1 MTLKLGLGKIT
12 YLSGVRNGYAEF
24 TVGSGRNKRY
34 GIIDRDGRIVAEPVF
49 RGFPWRMGIAERY
62 IQCCTTSSYNPQY
75 RLFDTESGTW
85 VVIDPNRRPWPRP
98 GHDGL
103 FYTHT
108 QQNRCGIQDRTGR
121 QIIPEKYGRI
131 CRTGDNFIVENPQ
144 TGYCAIFTPVG
155 EQIVP
160 FSLRF
165 EYVWPNNGR
174 PLAKQDDKWYYID
187 GRGERISEIVL
198 PDGTEWAEL
207 YGDRIVYGCG
217 DKYASPCGM
226 LDAADCKEILPP
238 IYGDIRPFNRKY
250 FQYDLGKASDRPC
263 AGLVDR
269 NGRQV
274 MPMSE
279 CGVEPVEADDDLI
292 IVRAPSRT
300 DPEYSDCGLIHIG
313 IDRSLTE
320 VIPLRYTI
328 PIMDNQGPEWIVAA
342 VREPGRSRAKPIF
355 RAGIFSLDG
364 QLLVP
369 FEYDDIRSG
378 DDPERIAAC
387 KDDEWFFI
395 NLKNERTLF

>member
-62 IQCCTTSSYNPQY
+62 IQCCTTSSNNPQY
-75 RLFDTESGTW
+75 RLFDTENGTW
-85 VVIDPNRRPWPRP
+85 VAIDPNRRPWPIP

-131 CRTGDNFIVENPQ
+131 CRTGDNFIVENPH

-217 DKYASPCGM
+217 DKYASPFGM
-226 LDAADCKEILPP
+226 LVAADCKEILPP

-300 DPEYSDCGLIHIG
+300 NPEYNDCGLIHIG
-313 IDRSLTE
+313 IDRSFTE
-320 VIPLRYTI
+320 VIPLQYAI

-342 VREPGRSRAKPIF
+342 VRESVRSRAKPIF
-355 RAGIFSLDG
+355 RTGIFSLDG

-378 DDPERIAAC
+378 DDHERIAVR

-395 NLKNERTLF
+395 NLTNERTLF

>member
-49 RGFPWRMGIAERY
+49 RGFPWRIGIAERY

-85 VVIDPNRRPWPRP
+85 VAIDPNRRPWPIP

-121 QIIPEKYGRI
+121 QIISEKYGRI
-131 CRTGDNFIVENPQ
+131 CRTGDNFIVENPH

-250 FQYDLGKASDRPC
+250 FQYDLGKASDRPY

-300 DPEYSDCGLIHIG
+300 NPEYNDCGLIHIG

-320 VIPLRYTI
+320 VIPLQYAI

-342 VREPGRSRAKPIF
+342 VRESVRSRAKPIF
-355 RAGIFSLDG
+355 CVGIFSLDG

-378 DDPERIAAC
+378 DDHERIAVR

>member
-49 RGFPWRMGIAERY
+49 RGFPWRIGIAERY

-85 VVIDPNRRPWPRP
+85 VAIDPNRRPWPIP

-121 QIIPEKYGRI
+121 QIISEKYGRI
-131 CRTGDNFIVENPQ
+131 CRTGDNFIVENPH

-226 LDAADCKEILPP
+226 LDAADCKEMLPP

-250 FQYDLGKASDRPC
+250 FQYDLGKASDRPY

-300 DPEYSDCGLIHIG
+300 NPEYNDCGLIHIG

-320 VIPLRYTI
+320 VIPLQYAI

-342 VREPGRSRAKPIF
+342 VRESVRSRAKPIF
-355 RAGIFSLDG
+355 CVGIFSLDG

-378 DDPERIAAC
+378 DDHERIAVR

>member
-24 TVGSGRNKRY
+24 TVGSGCNKRY

-75 RLFDTESGTW
+75 RLFDTENGTC
-85 VVIDPNRRPWPRP
+85 VVIDPNRRPWPIP

-131 CRTGDNFIVENPQ
+131 CRTGDNFIVENPH

-165 EYVWPNNGR
+165 EYNNGR
-174 PLAKQDDKWYYID
+174 PLAKQDNKWYYID

-342 VREPGRSRAKPIF
+342 VRESVRSRAKPIF
-355 RAGIFSLDG
+355 RTGIFSLDG

-378 DDPERIAAC
+378 DDHERIAVR

-395 NLKNERTLF
+395 NLTNERTLF

>member
-1 MTLKLGLGKIT
+1 MAIDSRQIT
-12 YLSGVRNGYAEF
+12 DLYGIRKGYAVF
-24 TVGSGRNKRY
+24 ATGKGKNKRY
-34 GIIDRDGRIVAEPVF
+34 GIIDRDGKIVAEPEF
-49 RGFPWRMGIAERY
+49 LESTLRFSNERY
-62 IQCCTTSSYNPQY
+62 IQCCTTASYNPQY
-75 RLFDTESGTW
+75 RLFDTGSGTW
-85 VVIDPNRRPWPRP
+85 VAIDPNRRPWPIP
-98 GHDGL
+98 EHNGL

-108 QQNRCGIQDRTGR
+108 QQNRCGIQDQTGR

-131 CRTGDNFIVENPQ
+131 GHIGDNFIVENPH
-144 TGYCAIFTPVG
+144 TGYCAIFTPDG
-155 EQIVP
+155 EQTVP

-217 DKYASPCGM
+217 DKYASLCGM

-250 FQYDLGKASDRPC
+250 FQYDLDKASDRPC
-263 AGLVDR
+263 AGLVDH

-313 IDRSLTE
+313 IDRSLTK
-320 VIPLRYTI
+320 VIPLQYAI

>member
-1 MTLKLGLGKIT
+1 MAIDTRRIT
-12 YLSGVRNGYAEF
+12 DLYRVRNGYAEF

-62 IQCCTTSSYNPQY
+62 IQCCTTLSNNPQY
-75 RLFDTESGTW
+75 RLFDT
-85 VVIDPNRRPWPRP
+85 RPWPVE

-103 FYTHT
+103 FYTFT
-108 QQNRCGIQDRTGR
+108 RQGRRGIRNSEGR

-217 DKYASPCGM
+217 DKYANSTAIASFT
-226 LDAADCKEILPP
+226 DAAINTHRRAACSMLQTARR
-238 IYGDIRPFNRKY
+238 YSR
-250 FQYDLGKASDRPC
+250 QYMGIFARSTGNTSNMTWARR
-263 AGLVDR
+263 A
-269 NGRQV
+269 
-274 MPMSE
+274 
-279 CGVEPVEADDDLI
+279 
-292 IVRAPSRT
+292 IVRVPVLSIAT
-300 DPEYSDCGLIHIG
+300 
-313 IDRSLTE
+313 
-320 VIPLRYTI
+320 
-328 PIMDNQGPEWIVAA
+328 A
-342 VREPGRSRAKPIF
+342 VRLCRCRNAVLSPSKP
-355 RAGIFSLDG
+355 
-364 QLLVP
+364 
-369 FEYDDIRSG
+369 
-378 DDPERIAAC
+378 
-387 KDDEWFFI
+387 
-395 NLKNERTLF
+395 TMT

>member
-1 MTLKLGLGKIT
+1 MAIDTRRIT
-12 YLSGVRNGYAEF
+12 DLYRARNGYAEF

-62 IQCCTTSSYNPQY
+62 IQCCITSSNNPQY
-75 RLFDTESGTW
+75 RLFDTENGTW
-85 VVIDPNRRPWPRP
+85 VAIDPNRRPWPIP

-131 CRTGDNFIVENPQ
+131 GHIGDNFIVENPH
-144 TGYCAIFTPVG
+144 TGYWAIFTPDG
-155 EQIVP
+155 EQTVP

-165 EYVWPNNGR
+165 EYAWHDSGR
-174 PLAKQDDKWYYID
+174 TLAKQDDKWYYID

-198 PDGTEWAEL
+198 PDGTEWA

-217 DKYASPCGM
+217 DRYASPCGM

-250 FQYDLGKASDRPC
+250 FQYDLGKASDRPY

-300 DPEYSDCGLIHIG
+300 NPEYNDCGLIHIG

-320 VIPLRYTI
+320 VIPLQYAI

-342 VREPGRSRAKPIF
+342 VRESVRSRAKPIF
-355 RAGIFSLDG
+355 RTGIFSLDG
-364 QLLVP
+364 QLLVS

>member
-24 TVGSGRNKRY
+24 TVGSGCNKRY

-75 RLFDTESGTW
+75 RLFDTENGTC
-85 VVIDPNRRPWPRP
+85 VVIDPNRRPWPIP

-131 CRTGDNFIVENPQ
+131 GLIGDNFIVENPH
-144 TGYCAIFTPVG
+144 TGYWAIFTPDG
-155 EQIVP
+155 EQTVP

-165 EYVWPNNGR
+165 EYVWPNNDR

-207 YGDRIVYGCG
+207 YGDRIVYGYG
-217 DKYASPCGM
+217 DRYASPCGI

-250 FQYDLGKASDRPC
+250 FQYELGKVSDRPC

-279 CGVEPVEADDDLI
+279 CGVESVETDDDLI
-292 IVRAPSRT
+292 IVRAARST
-300 DPEYSDCGLIHIG
+300 NPEYNDCGLIHIG

-342 VREPGRSRAKPIF
+342 VRESVRSRAKPIF
-355 RAGIFSLDG
+355 RTGIFSLDG

-378 DDPERIAAC
+378 DDHERIAVR

-395 NLKNERTLF
+395 NLTNERTLF